1 MARLMRGFAQ
11 AALENNLLWHERDI
25 SNSSVE
31 RIILP
36 DATTLLDYMLHRMTG
51 ILRDMRVYPERM
63 LRNLELTGGLVFS
76 EEVLLAL
83 VESGLSREDAYS
95 KVQRHAM
102 AAWERPPSF
111 YERVTQDEEI
121 LERVGRERLLECFS
135 LVKAL
140 KSVDF
145 IFNRLGLII

>member
-1 MARLMRGFAQ
+1 MRGYAL

-31 RIILP
+31 RVILP
-36 DATTLLDYMLHRMTG
+36 DATTLLDYMLHRMIG

-63 LRNLELTGGLVFS
+63 RQNLEMTGGLVLS

-83 VESGLSREDAYS
+83 VESGLTREEAYS
-95 KVQRHAM
+95 KVQGHAM
-102 AAWERPPSF
+102 AAWEAPPSF
-111 YERVTQDEEI
+111 YERVIRDEEI
-121 LERVGRERLLECFS
+121 LEKVGRERLLECFN
-135 LVKAL
+135 LTKAL
-140 KSVDF
+140 KAVDF